1 MTWVKLPIQDQW
13 QNALDAN
20 ASGFVFKTYEV
31 GTTTST
37 PMAIDQNGST
47 TVPTVTLNADGIP
60 EVSGNE
66 VTLYINGNFRFSIYE
81 NATDASN
88 DANAFY
94 GPVDVYNVLGDVVS
108 VATYAAAR
116 ALDSSVLADG
126 QKISI
131 EGFPYDWEVKTGTA
145 TDNGWHL
152 VFTDN
157 SNRYAESTSPI
168 YYSDIFGMLGDGST
182 DNSSLFTA
190 AISHINANGGGQ
202 LFIRLQSSWYEFA
215 SGVTIDV
222 DAPITITGEAGGGDP
237 GKGVRLRFDGV
248 TAGNAILIENSG
260 SHKRGVTLERF
271 SIYRSTLATKGG
283 GSVGLALRAVK
294 FSNFEQLWIQNFDTN
309 CDIDDNSFDACFRNH
324 FKNVQFANAAT
335 YPCRIGG
342 MVENTFYGCRFG
354 SSGGSGG
361 HDYNCFIEP
370 GAVSKTPNG
379 NQFNDCV
386 FIDSGTTNPINA
398 LRVTTGFFNTFN
410 QCAFEQATD
419 ATVRFEYA
427 TLGTHKRIDATL
439 NNCWIDLG
447 ATRGIDIVRANVHV
461 VGGTRVD
468 PVTATAET
476 IRIVGT
482 AATKMNTV
490 IQGCSIMYYAVGGI
504 TVAAAD
510 GVIIDDNTFTGDST
524 NPSIDIKAT
533 CTGTRVGINTEH
545 DTTGIVDLG
554 VDSIIAGTGNFL
566 KIENWPSIQT
576 LRFSG
581 TLDGSGNVTFA
592 HGVATG
598 QQKLMSAH
606 GYYKG
611 ASGESVPLTLA
622 FCDGAN
628 IRFTGGTA
636 TTAYRAFAIFAEDAI
651 SW

>member
-1 MTWVKLPIQDQW
+1 MPSYYPASMLPFQFDDPATGELLSGGSIEAYLANSVTPTNMFTNPTGASAGATITLNSGGFPEVGGNIVNIW
-13 QNALDAN
+13 LDASITYKFILKN
-20 ASGFVFKTYEV
+20 SSGTE
-31 GTTTST
+31 
-37 PMAIDQNGST
+37 IDTIEPVSRGDLILSI
-47 TVPTVTLNADGIP
+47 AD
-60 EVSGNE
+60 
-66 VTLYINGNFRFSIYE
+66 
-81 NATDASN
+81 
-88 DANAFY
+88 
-94 GPVDVYNVLGDVVS
+94 
-108 VATYAAAR
+108 YAAAR
-116 ALDSSVLADG
+116 ALDSSTLTDG
-126 QKISI
+126 QRISI
-131 EGFPYDWEVKTGTA
+131 EGFAYDWEVKTGTV
-145 TDNGWHL
+145 TDNGWYL
-152 VFTDN
+152 VFTDD
-157 SNRYAESTSPI
+157 SNRYVESTSPI

-190 AISHINANGGGQ
+190 AISHINTNGGGQ

-222 DAPITITGEAGGGDP
+222 DTPITITGEAGGGDP

-248 TAGNAILIENSG
+248 TTGNAILIENSG
-260 SHKRGVTLERF
+260 DDKRGVTLERF

-309 CDIDDNSFDACFRNH
+309 CDIDENSFDACFRNH
-324 FKNVQFANAAT
+324 FKNVQFANAGT

-361 HDYNCFIEP
+361 HDYNCFIES
-370 GAVSKTPNG
+370 GAISKTPNG

-419 ATVRFEYA
+419 APVRFEYV
-427 TLGTHKRIDATL
+427 TLGTHKRIDAIL
-439 NNCWIDLG
+439 SNCWIDSG
-447 ATRGIDIVRANVHV
+447 SVRGLDIVRANVHAIN
-461 VGGTRVD
+461 TRID
-468 PVTATAET
+468 PVTATSEAV
-476 IRIVGT
+476 RIVGT

-510 GVIIDDNTFTGDST
+510 GVIIDDNTITGDST
-524 NPSIDIKAT
+524 NPSIDIKST
-533 CTGTRVGINTEH
+533 CTGTRVGINVEH
-545 DTTGIVDLG
+545 DTTGISDLG

-592 HGVATG
+592 HGVTTG

-611 ASGESVPLTLA
+611 AGGESLPLTFA
-622 FCDGAN
+622 FCDGTN
-628 IRFTGGTA
+628 LRFTGGTA